1 MGRIHSSIYLL
12 ILFLSLVSGGLFYYI
27 DINRSEQHYIHTQ
40 SKLMNLKFLDRDF
53 DNFFY
58 QYAFF
63 TNFDY
68 INRDIKHF
76 ESLLLDLKEDIA
88 QFTGDKERLTV
99 MLHNIDKS
107 FEEREQAIEY
117 FKSQK
122 ATLINS
128 VHFLH
133 DLQATIQ
140 EDNRLLLV
148 QNHIQESLFASMQ
161 YLIAEYIDTVLIKD
175 NLKTIQ
181 KYAIKKGDERLKT
194 YVRHNSLLLHNIIEL
209 KKLTKEAKSHKI
221 EPTLEALGFELDS
234 LYQESVKIQK
244 FIALMLFIFSIVV
257 LLILIMLQIKF
268 LRSKRELQSYKYAV
282 EHSDN
287 TIVLTDIHKNI
298 TYVNDLFEINTGYS
312 KDEVLG
318 KNPRVL
324 SSGEQDDAYYKN
336 MHEQLSKG
344 ESWQGEFINKR
355 KDGSLYYERASIV
368 PIFLDNELINYLAIK
383 LDITEYIEQN
393 HELQQAASL
402 FENTEEAIL
411 ITDVQNRITRVN
423 KAFCTLYG
431 YKEDEVIGKNPN
443 ILKSNRYDPQ
453 YFVQMWST
461 INATGAW
468 RGKIYNRTKSGEV
481 TPLWMTIKGIY
492 DRDGNI
498 SSYTAIQTDLREIE
512 ASQARAKY
520 LAYNDPLCDL
530 PNRISF
536 ERHLK
541 EHINKVKTTQKRFA
555 LLFIDL
561 DRLKV
566 INDTLGHTM
575 GDELLKAIAQRLASR
590 VGKNDYLARWGGDEF
605 VYLLTDLSSKE
616 EVIFKTTIL
625 LDAIKES
632 IVINE
637 RHLTTTASIGI
648 ACYPKDAQDANRLM
662 KYADSA
668 MYHAKEQGKN
678 TYHFYSKTLSKEI
691 QRKLDIELALRKA
704 LENQECYL
712 HFQPQYNLK
721 RHKIDSIEALLR
733 WENTTLGFVS
743 PVEFI
748 PIAEDTGLITS
759 IGYFVFEEACRG
771 FKDIQASGIDIQR
784 VGINVSSVQF
794 RDPRLVENFVVIAQK
809 YDIKPQS
816 IEIEITERYIMEQ
829 SDANYQLIN
838 ELREEG
844 FKISIDD
851 FGTGYSSMS
860 YFSKLPLDAIKIDK
874 SFVDDIGKEG
884 KESEVIRAIIALSK
898 TFGYTLIAE
907 GIEYDYQEQFLVEH
921 GCDLGQGYLFDRPLS
936 KEDLIKKYKNKDEVL
951 I

>member
-1 MGRIHSSIYLL
+1 MGRVHSSIYLL

-27 DINRSEQHYIHTQ
+27 DMSKSEQQYIHTQ

-63 TNFDY
+63 TNFDH
-68 INRDIKHF
+68 INRDIKRF
-76 ESLLLDLKEDIA
+76 EVLLFDLKEDIV
-88 QFTGDKERLTV
+88 QLSGDKEGLSV
-99 MLHNIDKS
+99 MLQNIDKS
-107 FEEREQAIEY
+107 FDERKQAVEY

-122 ATLINS
+122 ATLLNAI
-128 VHFLH
+128 HFLH

-140 EDNRLLLV
+140 EDSTLLLV
-148 QNHIQESLFASMQ
+148 QDHIQESLFASMQ
-161 YLIAEYIDTVLIKD
+161 YLIAEYIDTELIKN
-175 NLKTIQ
+175 NLETI
-181 KYAIKKGDERLKT
+181 KEYAKKKAHKRLLT
-194 YVRHNSLLLHNIIEL
+194 YVHHNSLLLQNIIEL
-209 KKLTKEAKSHKI
+209 KKLTQKAKSHKI
-221 EPTLEALGFELDS
+221 EPTLEALGFELDI

-244 FIALMLFIFSIVV
+244 AIALLLFVFSIVV
-257 LLILIMLQIKF
+257 LLILIILQIKF
-268 LRSKRELQSYKYAV
+268 LRSKRELQAYKYAV

-298 TYVNDLFEINTGYS
+298 TYVNDLFETNTGYT

-318 KNPRVL
+318 KNPRIF
-324 SSGEQDDAYYKN
+324 SSGEQDDTYYKN

-344 ESWQGEFINKR
+344 ESWQGEFINRR

-393 HELQQAASL
+393 LELQQAASL

-411 ITDVQNRITRVN
+411 ITDIQNRITRVN
-423 KAFCTLYG
+423 NAFCTMYG

-443 ILKSNRYDPQ
+443 IIRSNSHDLQ
-453 YFVQMWST
+453 YFAQMWSQ
-461 INATGAW
+461 INTTGSW

-481 TPLWMTIKGIY
+481 TPIWMTVKVIY

-536 ERHLK
+536 EQHLK
-541 EHINKVKTTQKRFA
+541 GHISKAKVTQKHFA

-566 INDTLGHTM
+566 INDTLGHIM
-575 GDELLKAIAQRLASR
+575 GDELLKSIAKRLLSM

-605 VYLLTDLSSKE
+605 VYLLTDLSSQE

-632 IVINE
+632 VVINE
-637 RHLTTTASIGI
+637 SRLTTTASIGI
-648 ACYPKDAQDANRLM
+648 ACYPKDAQESDRLI

-678 TYHFYSKTLSKEI
+678 TYHFYTKTLSKEI

-704 LENQECYL
+704 
-712 HFQPQYNLK
+712 
-721 RHKIDSIEALLR
+721 
-733 WENTTLGFVS
+733 
-743 PVEFI
+743 
-748 PIAEDTGLITS
+748 
-759 IGYFVFEEACRG
+759 
-771 FKDIQASGIDIQR
+771 
-784 VGINVSSVQF
+784 
-794 RDPRLVENFVVIAQK
+794 
-809 YDIKPQS
+809 
-816 IEIEITERYIMEQ
+816 
-829 SDANYQLIN
+829 
-838 ELREEG
+838 
-844 FKISIDD
+844 
-851 FGTGYSSMS
+851 
-860 YFSKLPLDAIKIDK
+860 
-874 SFVDDIGKEG
+874 
-884 KESEVIRAIIALSK
+884 
-898 TFGYTLIAE
+898 
-907 GIEYDYQEQFLVEH
+907 
-921 GCDLGQGYLFDRPLS
+921 
-936 KEDLIKKYKNKDEVL
+936 
-951 I
+951 